1 MKYYF
6 LIAIIL
12 ILVYSLFRRESYSPS
27 LVGKRMGNLQDL
39 SKYRM
44 FYINLERHKTRRE
57 FIEGQL
63 IKNNI
68 YASRIEGV
76 DGSNSLPKVICSD
89 SKITPYE
96 IACTLSHL
104 KAIVTAYSEGNESA
118 IIFEDDVSFQLVPYW
133 DTTVSQLI
141 AAAPSDWEILHL
153 SNYMFPLQ
161 ESPRLKFKKY
171 NKNFS
176 CCGYIINR
184 KGMKKIID
192 KMVRGDVISLDHNRI
207 NPVADELI
215 YRLVDGCYIP
225 NRVFFIP
232 YNDTGEMDSTIHKD
246 HTRFHRDSVNRVL
259 QSYLKKLKQV

>member
-1 MKYYF
+1 MNYF
-6 LIAIIL
+6 FVVVII
-12 ILVYSLFRRESYSPS
+12 IIIIIYSLISREKYSIKSPP
-27 LVGKRMGNLQDL
+27 GNNLQDL

-57 FIEGQL
+57 FIESQL
-63 IKNNI
+63 LKNNI
-68 YASRIEGV
+68 YATRIEGV
-76 DGSNSLPKVICSD
+76 DGRNVLPRVICSD

-104 KAIVTAYSEGNESA
+104 KAIITAYSEGDESA

-133 DTTVSQLI
+133 DTTISQLVET
-141 AAAPSDWEILHL
+141 APSDWEILHL
-153 SNYMFPLQ
+153 SNYMFPLHETPQ
-161 ESPRLKFKKY
+161 LQFKKY

-192 KMVRGDVISLDHNRI
+192 KMVQGDVISLDHKSI

-232 YNDTGEMDSTIHKD
+232 YNDTGKMDSTIHKD
-246 HTRFHRDSVNRVL
+246 HTKFHRDSVNRVL